1 MFKVNTFFYWL
12 AIFMAITFILKITYS
27 LLIPPT
33 FAILLA
39 FITIP
44 TYRYMIRKKIPA
56 FLALSIIM
64 IFLAFLFYLIFM
76 VIQASLSS
84 IIRAIPKYQETFSLL
99 VKYLIN
105 RFDLANQFDLGPGE
119 GTFIY
124 TKQLTDALYS
134 FLVSFSNQF
143 LSLVNS
149 VLIVF
154 LYYAFFM
161 SEVTLFG
168 YKFSLAYSSSYHKG
182 RRILHDIGSQISY
195 YLALKFFVSLVTA
208 FFITLIL
215 LYFNLDFAF
224 VWGILTFIF
233 NFIPNI
239 GSILVVI
246 FIGVFSFLQYFPDF
260 TTPTL
265 IIALSTLVQMVMGNV
280 VEPKLQ
286 GDKLDLSPFLLLFF
300 FFFWAWVWGAAGMF
314 LAYPL
319 TVVIKVTF
327 QNIEA
332 LKPFAILMGSG
343 KAKLEESTEKEEEK
357 IDNSSS
363 DQREV

>member
-12 AIFMAITFILKITYS
+12 AIFMAITFILKVTYS

-44 TYRYMIRKKIPA
+44 AYRYMIKKKVPA
-56 FLALSIIM
+56 FIALFVIM

-99 VKYLIN
+99 IKYIID

-134 FLVSFSNQF
+134 FLVSFSNQL

-161 SEVTLFG
+161 SEINLFG
-168 YKFSLAYSSSYHKG
+168 YKFSLAYTSSYHKG

-195 YLALKFFVSLVTA
+195 YLALKFLVSLVTA
-208 FFITLIL
+208 FFITLTL
-215 LYFNLDFAF
+215 LYFKLDFAF

-260 TTPTL
+260 TTPAL
-265 IIALSTLVQMVMGNV
+265 IILFCTLVQMVMGNV
-280 VEPKLQ
+280 IEPKLQ

-343 KAKLEESTEKEEEK
+343 KIKLEDIEKEENKLEDSK
-357 IDNSSS
+357 NEE
-363 DQREV
+363 REV